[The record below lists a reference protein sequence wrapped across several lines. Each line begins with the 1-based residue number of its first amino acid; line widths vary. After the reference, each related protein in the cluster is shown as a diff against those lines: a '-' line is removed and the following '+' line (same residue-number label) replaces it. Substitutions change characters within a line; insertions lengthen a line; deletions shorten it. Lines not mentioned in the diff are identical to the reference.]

1 MVELGPEPLPLAD
14 PLPAPPLSSV
24 TAEPPPFDPDSLPLE
39 LPDPLPAPPLSGVT
53 VDPLPDP
60 VPLDELPLP
69 P

>member
-39 LPDPLPAPPLSGVT
+39 LPDPLPAPPLSCVT
-53 VDPLPDP
+53 AEPP
-60 VPLDELPLP
+60 PLDPDVEPLP